1 MYIVPVEDQKT
12 DDFIYKI
19 HRMIPNLF
27 TLSLHV
33 SYDFNKVQVQT
44 LRQIAIDM
52 QLARRSKL
60 SSGELREEVR
70 KRIIFAPN
78 TFL

>member
-1 MYIVPVEDQKT
+1 MYIVPVEDQHPSY
-12 DDFIYKI
+12 FAYKI
-19 HRMIPNLF
+19 HIPNLYIL
-27 TLSLHV
+27 TLHV
-33 SYDFNKVQVQT
+33 SYDFNQILVHT

-52 QLARRSKL
+52 KLPRRSKL
-60 SSGELREEVR
+60 SSVELREEVR

>member
-1 MYIVPVEDQKT
+1 MYIVPIEDQHPS
-12 DDFIYKI
+12 DFIYKI